1 MEGNWSRVLK
11 WFALV
16 LVGWALIWVVRTF
29 AVSEQTQMLR
39 VHASFIE
46 SLEKRK
52 WSAVDP
58 LISADYADEWGHDA
72 ALLKSTMR
80 ELLGPF
86 LFLSI
91 TPTITEARTAK
102 GLGMVKCRIKVEGNG
117 AGISS
122 MVMAE
127 ANRVKEPWVFHWHK
141 RGRWP
146 WSWELVQIHNEQLAH
161 GDRAGAAER

>member
-1 MEGNWSRVLK
+1 MEWNWRSVLK
-11 WFALV
+11 WFALA
-16 LVGWALIWVVRTF
+16 LVAGALIWVVRTF

-39 VHASFIE
+39 IHSNFIQ

-52 WSAVDP
+52 WSAVEP
-58 LISADYADEWGHDA
+58 MICSDYADEWGNDA
-72 ALLKSTMR
+72 DLLKSTMR
-80 ELLGPF
+80 ELLGQF
-86 LFLSI
+86 LFLSL

-117 AGISS
+117 AGLSA

-146 WSWELVQIHNEQLAH
+146 WSWELVQIHNKQLAH
-161 GDRAGAAER
+161 GHRNDAPER